1 MRDIMRRLLSA
12 LGASA
17 VLVTAACQ
25 PVPTGPTASEG
36 YYNSLVAQ
44 CNAQGGVDRR
54 GQDACRQS
62 NQLAQQVSME
72 RAQRDQQTAAVAQ
85 NNATTAAV
93 AAGAAGLVG
102 GAVLGAAASRPYG
115 YGYYGYRRCY
125 SGWC

>member
-1 MRDIMRRLLSA
+1 MRDIKHRLLSA
-12 LGASA
+12 VGAG
-17 VLVTAACQ
+17 VLLATAACQ

-44 CNAQGGVDRR
+44 CNAQGGSDRR
-54 GQDACRQS
+54 GQDACRQA
-62 NQLAQQVSME
+62 NQLAQQVSIE
-72 RAQRDQQTAAVAQ
+72 RAQRDQQTAAIAQ

-115 YGYYGYRRCY
+115 YGYYPYRRCY
-125 SGWC
+125 YGWC